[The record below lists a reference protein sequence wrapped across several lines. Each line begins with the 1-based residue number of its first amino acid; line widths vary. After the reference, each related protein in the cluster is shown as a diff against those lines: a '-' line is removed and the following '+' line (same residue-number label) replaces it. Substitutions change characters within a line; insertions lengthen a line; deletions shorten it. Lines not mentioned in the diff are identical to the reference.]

1 MPKLSLYIK
10 NNSVQFD
17 AFLLKEDTD
26 MASLI
31 KDMTDNNLQNYGVE
45 RQRDWISEYTETD
58 IESPW
63 GAVHIIDKDT
73 VIEINWPD
81 SRISKESMR
90 FSIPERLNLTTI
102 GPGKYCLLATIEATG
117 SKVGEISVSKYS
129 VFNPSE
135 IKNTQVAIS
144 DEEQVLCQLLQ
155 CNIYGGLQYR
165 GEEARILVDE
175 DNWQSTEQDSRHLC
189 DIVFLFEILQ
199 DQTMQVSYSSL
210 ESGLE
215 K

>member
-73 VIEINWPD
+73 VIEINRPVYPV
-81 SRISKESMR
+81 SISCPHEPKS
-90 FSIPERLNLTTI
+90 
-102 GPGKYCLLATIEATG
+102 Y
-117 SKVGEISVSKYS
+117 
-129 VFNPSE
+129 
-135 IKNTQVAIS
+135 QV
-144 DEEQVLCQLLQ
+144 
-155 CNIYGGLQYR
+155 
-165 GEEARILVDE
+165 
-175 DNWQSTEQDSRHLC
+175 
-189 DIVFLFEILQ
+189 
-199 DQTMQVSYSSL
+199 
-210 ESGLE
+210 
-215 K
+215 